1 MVLPRSAGT
10 FLISRVAISW
20 SDAAVSTSNTISPAS
35 SSRIVS
41 RSFRVQ
47 PMLGLLGFFDDD
59 AVLAVVLLEPHGDG
73 LAARGRQV
81 LADVV
86 RPDRQLAVT
95 AVDQARELD
104 GGRTSE
110 VDDRVE
116 RRADRPSREEDVVH
130 EDHRL
135 VLDREWD
142 VGAADHRRPAHAQV
156 VAVERDVE
164 RPDRKCRAVD
174 LRDLRGK
181 AMREAHA
188 ARPQPDEREVLGAA
202 VLLQDLV
209 GDAGEGPVE
218 RGLVEDLRFLP
229 VAWWGA
235 AHLLSLRAS
244 PGSLKGKHLIDSRH
258 STWRAPPVSTSRI
271 APFKM
276 LPSGNRR

>member
-10 FLISRVAISW
+10 FLISREAISW
-20 SDAAVSTSNTISPAS
+20 SDAAVSTSSTISPAS
-35 SSRIVS
+35 RSRIVS

-59 AVLAVVLLEPHGDG
+59 AVLAVVLPEPHGDA
-73 LAARGRQV
+73 LAPRGRQV

-86 RPDRQLAVT
+86 RP
-95 AVDQARELD
+95 
-104 GGRTSE
+104 G
-110 VDDRVE
+110 
-116 RRADRPSREEDVVH
+116 
-130 EDHRL
+130 
-135 VLDREWD
+135 
-142 VGAADHRRPAHAQV
+142 
-156 VAVERDVE
+156 
-164 RPDRKCRAVD
+164 
-174 LRDLRGK
+174 
-181 AMREAHA
+181 
-188 ARPQPDEREVLGAA
+188 PQPDEREVLGAA

-258 STWRAPPVSTSRI
+258 STWRAPPVSTSPRAGRLAG
-271 APFKM
+271 APALDGPSLVLDRDAARFDHEASRRQGRHDLLYPLA
-276 LPSGNRR
+276 LPHDQIRAAAGGAAVVAEVEDARW